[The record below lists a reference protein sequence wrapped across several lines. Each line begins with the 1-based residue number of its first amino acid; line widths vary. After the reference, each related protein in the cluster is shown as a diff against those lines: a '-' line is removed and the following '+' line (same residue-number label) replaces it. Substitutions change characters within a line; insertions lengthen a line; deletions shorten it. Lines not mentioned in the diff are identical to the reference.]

1 MFLKQTLAA
10 TAALVMLSTPVFAQE
25 DSFSKAFF
33 FFFQKEFKSINEQLP
48 IDMDYM
54 TQLVGV
60 RALHTSGND
69 TCNITINFGVE
80 TDKFIQAFIEGTEG
94 QFNEQQSIQFM
105 NSQQGRKLFTQIF
118 KEQAERDYADYDLP
132 DVNTVVRYDMDSTQV
147 DSFAIELF
155 Q

>member
-1 MFLKQTLAA
+1 MFLKQTLAV
-10 TAALVMLSTPVFAQE
+10 TAALVMFSTPVFAQE
-25 DSFSKAFF
+25 DSFSKAFCEGS
-33 FFFQKEFKSINEQLP
+33 QKEFKSINEQLP

-54 TQLVGV
+54 TQLIGV

-94 QFNEQQSIQFM
+94 QFNEQESIQFM

-118 KEQAERDYADYDLP
+118 KEQAEKDYADYDLP

>member
-1 MFLKQTLAA
+1 MFLKRTL
-10 TAALVMLSTPVFAQE
+10 TAAAVLAMFSSPVFAQ
-25 DSFSKAFF
+25 DPSFSEAFCKGS
-33 FFFQKEFKSINEQLP
+33 QKEFKKINEQLP

-54 TQLVGV
+54 TQLIGV

-118 KEQAERDYADYDLP
+118 KEQAETDYADYNLP

-147 DSFAIELF
+147 DSFTIELF
-155 Q
+155 N